1 MGSYDRA
8 DARED
13 PMEALKL
20 AGLSVRREDRSGQ
33 AILRLEG
40 RFDASAAELLRRIVE
55 QSPGRILLDF
65 SRVRDFRD
73 VAVPALTRGL
83 EARQVR
89 LVGLPKHQ
97 ERLFGYFGWRERV
110 AGSDVYY
117 VPERLADV

>member
-1 MGSYDRA
+1 MK
-8 DARED
+8 
-13 PMEALKL
+13 ALKL
-20 AGLSVRREDRSGQ
+20 AGLSIRCEDGAGQ
-33 AILRLEG
+33 TIFRLEG
-40 RFDASAAELLRRIVE
+40 RFDGSAAELLRRIVE
-55 QSPGRILLDF
+55 QSPGNVLIDF

-73 VAVPALTRGL
+73 VGVLALTRGL

-97 ERLFGYFGWRERV
+97 ERMFGYFGWRERV